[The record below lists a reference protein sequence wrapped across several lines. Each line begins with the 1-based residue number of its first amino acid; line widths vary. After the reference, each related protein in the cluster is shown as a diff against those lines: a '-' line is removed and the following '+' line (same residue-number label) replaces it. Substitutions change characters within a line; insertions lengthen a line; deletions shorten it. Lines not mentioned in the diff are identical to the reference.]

1 MPQKFEQIAPII
13 EDAGDT
19 VVLVVGHA
27 WGAMVGAAFLG
38 VPAWFI
44 SGKPVEFGIAA
55 ALGGLAGL
63 AWFHRQVTK

>member
-1 MPQKFEQIAPII
+1 MQQKFEQIAPIV

-19 VVLVVGHA
+19 VVAVVGYV

-44 SGKPVEFGIAA
+44 SGKPVEFAIAA
-55 ALGGLAGL
+55 ALGGMVGL
-63 AWFHRQVTK
+63 VWFHRQVTK